1 MTSNYGFDSNLSMKL
16 NLNNNILSENFV
28 LKKLQN
34 RFRYEFLSRID
45 EIVVFSFLNNDIQK
59 EIAKN
64 YLNSLGMEFSCLDDV
79 LIHSK
84 EEYDKFGA
92 RLIKR
97 DCKKAILNK
106 FKEEMKN

>member
-1 MTSNYGFDSNLSMKL
+1 
-16 NLNNNILSENFV
+16 
-28 LKKLQN
+28 
-34 RFRYEFLSRID
+34 
-45 EIVVFSFLNNDIQK
+45 
-59 EIAKN
+59 
-64 YLNSLGMEFSCLDDV
+64 MEFSCLDDV

-84 EEYDKFGA
+84 EEDDKFGA

>member
-1 MTSNYGFDSNLSMKL
+1 
-16 NLNNNILSENFV
+16 
-28 LKKLQN
+28 
-34 RFRYEFLSRID
+34 
-45 EIVVFSFLNNDIQK
+45 
-59 EIAKN
+59 
-64 YLNSLGMEFSCLDDV
+64 MEFSCLDDV